1 MPSRKGKAKGGGAGD
16 QTKELTY
23 ERTRLGSSWAPAAQP
38 TEPQS
43 TKVVTFKCDDST
55 APGVPSPTSID
66 ADLTDAPRSPRARG
80 TDMRAAEYMKERVIK
95 GRIVAQAVVDQRAAA
110 IAQPDFDQYMAD
122 QIDEATLK
130 QRKEQAR
137 ATALKECALLTGLES
152 SFAAFAEAVKAPWPS
167 P

>member
-1 MPSRKGKAKGGGAGD
+1 
-16 QTKELTY
+16 
-23 ERTRLGSSWAPAAQP
+23 
-38 TEPQS
+38 
-43 TKVVTFKCDDST
+43 
-55 APGVPSPTSID
+55 
-66 ADLTDAPRSPRARG
+66 
-80 TDMRAAEYMKERVIK
+80 MRAAEYMKERVIK

-152 SFAAFAEAVKAPWPS
+152 SFAAFAEAVKAPWPKALTLTQG
-167 P
+167 PNPNPNPRP